1 MRAAVYWGVHCH
13 TRDTHGSQRF
23 VQKQSEAYHFF
34 FFFSLLDIVYLTN
47 DQDTLGAEVKHTVK
61 IRVVEI
67 W

>member
-1 MRAAVYWGVHCH
+1 MRAAAYWGVHCH

-34 FFFSLLDIVYLTN
+34 FFFLSPGHSVTN

-61 IRVVEI
+61 IKVVEI
-67 W
+67 G